1 MMRPFLLLCA
11 LLLCAAAPVG
21 TGGVHVVPGSRQAA
35 NAWILPIHGPID
47 TVTLVSIERR
57 LRQAKAAGADAVVL
71 ELDTPGGDLEATLRI
86 LQALRTD
93 APTNTIAWIRP
104 FAYSAGV
111 IIALGTREIVTS
123 PGSRL
128 GDAAPITPLGP
139 LPAAERAKLESPLL
153 AEVVDQSRRNGYDE
167 RLAQAF
173 IAVGAEVWLVRDRDT
188 GQAIFLDEA
197 EYTTVFGEA
206 PSRDLLDLSTTGG
219 GTDVEGVLAWL
230 GGVMGQDVQS
240 IDAEPM
246 VPSGRERLTSADAS
260 RLTPI
265 GQVVDKSRLLTL
277 TDQQARAWGLSSADI
292 PNEAA
297 LAIFLGGATLHR
309 ATETWS
315 EGFARLVMSWP
326 VRIVLIALVI
336 IGFVAEMIAPGTGA
350 FALGGILALLLLI
363 GAPSLAGLSTWWPLI
378 AVFAGLVLIAF
389 ELLIAPGTLVAG
401 LAGAVLLLGG
411 LIFAVASPLASGE
424 VQLVH
429 LVQGIL
435 LTTGGVLLAA
445 GVLWFLIGPLGLAR
459 FAMHRLALENAPVS
473 QPGTTSTDRSGLQ
486 GVALTDLRPTGRIQV
501 GDDVLDA
508 ICSGRWI
515 QLGTRVRV
523 VRDGMEVEVEPE
535 E

>member
-1 MMRPFLLLCA
+1 MMRPMLLLCA
-11 LLLCAAAPVG
+11 LLLCAAAPLG
-21 TGGVHVVPGSRQAA
+21 TGDVRVVPGSRQAA
-35 NAWILPIHGPID
+35 TAWILPIHGPID
-47 TVTLVSIERR
+47 TVTLASIKRR
-57 LRQAKAAGADAVVL
+57 LRQAKDAGIDAVVL

-86 LQALRTD
+86 LQAIRTD

-111 IIALGTREIVTS
+111 IIALGTREIVTA
-123 PGSRL
+123 PGARL
-128 GDAAPITPLGP
+128 GDAAPVSPLGP

-153 AEVVDQSRRNGYDE
+153 AEVVDLARRNGYDE

-173 IAVGAEVWLVRDRDT
+173 IAVGAELWLVRENET
-188 GQAIFLDEA
+188 GEAFFLDES
-197 EYTTVFGEA
+197 EFLDVFGKA
-206 PSRDLLDLSTTGG
+206 PPRDLLDLSTGG
-219 GTDVEGVLAWL
+219 GTDVKGVLAWL
-230 GGVMGQDVQS
+230 GGAMGQDVQE
-240 IDAEPM
+240 IDGEPM
-246 VPSGRERLTSADAS
+246 LPPGRARLTSEDAS
-260 RLTPI
+260 RLTPV

-277 TDQQARAWGLSSADI
+277 TAQQARAWGLSSAEIAD
-292 PNEAA
+292 EAA
-297 LAIFLGGATLHR
+297 LAAFLGGATLHR
-309 ATETWS
+309 VPETWS
-315 EGFARLVMSWP
+315 EQFARLVMSWP

-378 AVFAGLVLIAF
+378 AVFSGLVLIAF
-389 ELLIAPGTLVAG
+389 ELIIAPGSLVAG

-411 LIFAVASPLASGE
+411 LVFAVASPLASGE

-445 GVLWFLIGPLGLAR
+445 GVLWFLVGPLGLAR
-459 FAMHRLALENAPVS
+459 LAMHRLALQDEAPV
-473 QPGTTSTDRSGLQ
+473 QPPAAIGDRTGMH
-486 GVALTDLRPTGRIQV
+486 GIALTDMRPAGRVRV

-515 QLGTRVRV
+515 EIGTPVRI